1 MLVGSESAGCTRLMH
16 QESLASDSDCHL
28 GKILF
33 AYFLIRCRAFGRETG
48 VKAVDSLSAT
58 SLAKR
63 SSRKCAVFDT
73 IASYSRSCSDLKLAS
88 RFFDCVNSAS
98 AFRRAEDMGAE
109 ILLIHA
115 VPVLLPRRFSG

>member
-1 MLVGSESAGCTRLMH
+1 MH
-16 QESLASDSDCHL
+16 QDLAYARIYDQAWQLHEDS
-28 GKILF
+28 LF
-33 AYFLIRCRAFGRETG
+33 AYFLIRCRGCGRETG
-48 VKAVDSLSAT
+48 VKTAASLVAA

-73 IASYSRSCSDLKLAS
+73 IASYSRSRSDLKLAS

-98 AFRRAEDMGAE
+98 ALRRAEDMAGE

-115 VPVLLPRRFSG
+115 VPVLLRCRFSG